1 MRYVHITAHD
11 LLAKSTYYT
20 STHFTAH
27 RGLSRRARAA
37 ARPLP
42 GRSVGRT
49 DSVRYHPEAR
59 TTSPPH
65 CEKTLDQPFSPQM
78 RDGMAPQRPAATPGR
93 GFAVGVLQV
102 KAARHAR
109 REIAGARARQVEQS
123 GRSCR
128 AA

>member
-59 TTSPPH
+59 SWVGRSVDPTQF
-65 CEKTLDQPFSPQM
+65 LL
-78 RDGMAPQRPAATPGR
+78 RRAARGGSVGR
-93 GFAVGVLQV
+93 GGRVGNALARKSGSVGQDAERKINFAPPS
-102 KAARHAR
+102 
-109 REIAGARARQVEQS
+109 RA
-123 GRSCR
+123 
-128 AA
+128 